1 MGEACHDS
9 TACNF
14 IDLSGLSNPA
24 LCYFLTPIQLAGDT
38 LVEPGSEAV
47 YFLASSSDGDYE
59 WEVTGGIISASTDT
73 SITVEWNSSDTLLT
87 VCVFEVNGPCEGE
100 TECLE
105 ISIAAPNGMHSFET
119 RTELR
124 LLFEGDQLRLHTAP
138 AQMMT
143 SLMAH
148 DATGRVVE
156 FQTTP
161 SHAYSMHWQQ
171 WPDGIYF
178 LRVQLESGQLLK
190 SALPLIR

>member
-1 MGEACHDS
+1 
-9 TACNF
+9 
-14 IDLSGLSNPA
+14 
-24 LCYFLTPIQLAGDT
+24 
-38 LVEPGSEAV
+38 
-47 YFLASSSDGDYE
+47 
-59 WEVTGGIISASTDT
+59 
-73 SITVEWNSSDTLLT
+73 
-87 VCVFEVNGPCEGE
+87 
-100 TECLE
+100 
-105 ISIAAPNGMHSFET
+105 MHSFET
-119 RTELR
+119 QTELR
-124 LLFEGDQLRLHTAP
+124 LIFEGDQLRLNTEP

-161 SHAYSMHWQQ
+161 SHVYSMLWQQ